1 MEGDDEARRQ
11 IQTVLMRMSDG
22 KSSPRACVCACVFV
36 YAYVCVCV
44 HVRVCVRS
52 NLPISFCLFVAP
64 EISAFSPQCISE
76 QQAAFTNVG

>member
-1 MEGDDEARRQ
+1 MENPAH
-11 IQTVLMRMSDG
+11 V
-22 KSSPRACVCACVFV
+22 RACVHVCLCMHM
-36 YAYVCVCV
+36 CVCV